1 MGTPKAE
8 DWVKK
13 RCQPCEGGMKP
24 LDRKQA
30 ETYLAALAGWSL
42 SEDGKSIRKEYRFRD
57 FKEVIGFFNRIANVA
72 EEENHHPDL
81 RISYSR
87 VRVELSTHAL
97 KGLSENDFILAAKFD
112 ACQSSRDGS
121 ASLRRHLPVA

>member
-1 MGTPKAE
+1 MAAPNAE

-13 RCQPCEGGMKP
+13 RCRPCEGGMKP

-30 ETYLAALAGWSL
+30 EAYLPALTGWSL
-42 SEDGKSIRKEYRFRD
+42 SEDGKSLRKEYH
-57 FKEVIGFFNRIANVA
+57 FKNFKDVISFFNRIANVA

-87 VRVELSTHAL
+87 VGAELSTHAL

-112 ACQSSRDGS
+112 SCQS
-121 ASLRRHLPVA
+121 